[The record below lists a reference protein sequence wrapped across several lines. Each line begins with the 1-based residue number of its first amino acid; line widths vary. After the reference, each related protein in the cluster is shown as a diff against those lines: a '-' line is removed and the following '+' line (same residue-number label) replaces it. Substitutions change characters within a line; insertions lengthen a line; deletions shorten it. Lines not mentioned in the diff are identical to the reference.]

1 MPLQNINNLSGSTA
15 RDRLRS
21 RAAALPEIK
30 PQQLRKT
37 QNGQQQNP
45 MLSLLDAAREVE
57 RMQGQQ
63 ETSARDRLRARAA
76 KMDEVPVLRRT
87 ETVQESPV
95 PQEEP
100 QEKLNFWQRMGQ
112 TLKGAGLQYG
122 AGLTNA
128 AGVASD
134 AVGGTAMIGVYRD
147 QVAMLDRQIEALNRI
162 VNDSGSTAQDRVEAQ
177 EALKTA
183 YEQREIY
190 NKAVRGNREA
200 AKRTYDL
207 ADEMAKS
214 GTAHTE
220 RAKSG
225 LGTMGKIGIDLI
237 SQGAQMAGDIAL
249 GAATGGGSLAAM
261 GARTFGSGAQE
272 ARQEGA
278 SLQKAALYGAGS
290 AAVEVLTE
298 KMFDGLAGI
307 YGKGGADEIVGK
319 AINKL
324 TKNET
329 ARRALNVAAS
339 AAGESIEELVSGLAN
354 PALKTIY
361 NGKSLGKNYS
371 EMEAGEIL
379 YSMLVGG
386 LMGGLGGT
394 VDLAKGGVNS
404 AAQKV
409 NLDRTYRETGAAI
422 KQQGMLND
430 LVQMGLG
437 MSEETRASAQA
448 MQEKLKRGGTVSDR
462 EAGMLLRQVTDEAKR
477 VQTENLNNIKDTPA
491 AIKTG
496 VDTNSAGT
504 GAGEVSNENIAN
516 TGRDVNTTQDS
527 RTPFQREIARQMG
540 MEPET
545 DFARSARALNVDR
558 ETTERVQRLSEAIG
572 REVVFYNG
580 EAGENGYFDRESG
593 KIHVNV
599 NSENPVAQIIG
610 HELTHTLEGAAD
622 YARIKD
628 LILRRIGGQEDLAQ
642 AMTRKQESYA
652 RHGITL
658 DQESTERELVA
669 EFVEKNLLTDEAS
682 IREIV
687 GYEPSFGERIL
698 NVIDTLLGKLG
709 NKNAEERAFL
719 RRTRELYSRALNETR
734 GSYEAGRVRTQTD
747 ASREDLAARLEAG
760 ELTEEEYNEA
770 MDALEEDE
778 SLNDV
783 SMLREYSL
791 GRTAGGH
798 EVAIVDSD
806 ILANIDTKNW
816 NDETKAEAKRAAKDA
831 LLQMKDGVPVQG
843 ITYKV
848 NKTSRDE
855 YTRSNETERLYRR
868 DKEAFA
874 DKMRAAANLNDVII
888 ATTGWARDGVLKH
901 PRNDQ
906 FVDFRRGKVLLQSG
920 NAQYDGETVVG
931 ITKDGEYVFY
941 DVVDIK
947 PTTFTVVET
956 EKNPLPPSQSNEPIN
971 AIQGGSSSQYDT
983 TDREEVKK
991 NNGRVFS
998 IDDSQENDPVKE
1010 RAEAAFRDSKVRGE
1024 DGHLLK
1030 MFHGTKENFWEFDTS
1045 KKGGINGKN
1054 EGFGIYFADTQE
1066 VTSAYGDRQL
1076 GGYLDSKRPA
1086 KSWEKTITRKELSDL
1101 IRATCESEAQRMV
1114 DDGEYDRVADA
1125 MRDTWISNYVDTY
1138 EDRNIRTS
1146 IAKAADSIL
1155 SMNDDDMNIVQEVMS
1170 GMGIRDYADA
1180 ENFYKNVLT
1189 PITGIDSFWTKWT
1202 NHQTGQKQNIVVAF
1216 SSEQFKLSD
1225 SKTFDDSG
1233 SEIPLD
1239 QRFDKSKR
1247 DIRYSFDDAQQR
1259 DQTSQKVRD
1268 TLPAKA
1274 RNYLQRTE
1282 NAMLQRLSGALNVPS
1297 WARRE
1302 YLQNMVREMSDEY
1315 LERGS
1320 VSQETVDRLFET
1332 AYEQGRIVDSEMHD
1346 EYAEVRNVMRTTAVT
1361 ISETDKADFTDWNDW
1376 RKSTMGRLKIVNR
1389 GGLPVDVAYEQLQDM
1404 APNLFPAEITHPADQ
1419 LRRMK
1424 EVSDSLDKSEK
1435 TLDEYHGAEAETFK
1449 QWAKNDFA
1457 EAVNQTLSDLRTVRQ
1472 YEAER
1477 QKAAEPKKVLTAAE
1491 AKETW
1496 KQVKQLRRGV
1506 DRAVSR
1512 NLLTE
1517 SDELLVGK
1525 LLRGEITEESLP
1537 EGSNAKGIRE
1547 VFEAKREYEK
1557 YAEQLREYKRAIR
1570 AARRESADAMLRE
1583 AGQTKDKIAGLLLL
1597 SRETMERNIED
1608 VFRDKAGAKRITEAY
1623 IEPVH
1628 KAEANKTRWL
1638 NEMRGRV
1645 RKMNLSRKIEQG
1657 NEVSEAHAVQLL
1669 GEATD
1674 NIEMLQKSHGRLRE
1688 RDGKTLSDWLGV
1700 VNDLKA
1706 QNPNLDFDK
1715 IERAVQDFRK
1725 IYDEIFEQMN
1735 EVRIRNGYEP
1745 VNYRHGYFPHFQ
1757 PGTSDGILA
1766 QFGKAM
1772 GITTEITA
1780 LPTTINGLTHT
1791 FKPGIAWFGN
1801 AQERLGFNTAYD
1813 AVEGFDKYV
1822 QGAGDVIFHTDNI
1835 QQLRALSQQIRYRT
1849 SDEGIRKQ
1857 VDEVLQDRS
1866 KSEEEKQLKI
1876 NDIYEHGKFEL
1887 GNFVNELEEYTNLL
1901 ANKKSKYDRNME
1913 AMIGRRAYTIMK
1925 NWESRV
1931 GANMI
1936 AGNIGSALTNF
1947 IPLTQANAQL
1957 ESGQILKGMWQTLQA
1972 YKNDDGFVERSAFL
1986 TSRRGTDPL
1995 VKNWQ
2000 QKASGVL
2007 GTPMELIDSFTSDS
2021 IVRARYNQNIRHGM
2035 SEQAAMDDA
2044 DAFARRVMADRSK
2057 GSMPTLFQSSNPI
2070 WKLVTQFQLEV
2081 NNQFSEVF
2089 KDLPRTM
2096 RERGMAVFAGTLLR
2110 YFLGAYLFNDLYEYF
2125 VGRRSALDP
2134 IGILND
2140 TAGDLTGY
2148 HLPNMIEAIT
2158 GEDRSFRTEKKGTYE
2173 ALGNLAKNS
2182 VEELPMVGGIIGGGR
2197 IPISS
2202 SLPNASNVLRS
2213 FFDENWSKE
2222 KRKDTLGKELSKPLI
2237 YGALPFGGNQAQ
2249 KLWKGAKA
2257 IIEGGS
2263 YSMDS
2268 NGDKVLQY
2276 PVFNDSNAETA
2287 GNIARAALFGKSS
2300 LKPAREWVNN
2310 GFNSLSA
2317 KQTAIYEDLTA
2328 AGVKS
2333 REAYGLIDELRSAKA
2348 GDEQSKAERQR
2359 EILLSSNISDKGK
2372 AIVFYG
2378 LLASDK
2384 EREGMDAMT
2393 DAGMDGGKA
2402 GQIVMELK
2410 GADGN
2415 PEKLK
2420 ILAGEKLTK
2429 DQAKIAAG
2437 FVMGTDLETDSGNPT
2452 QYAKL
2457 VRAIDAGM
2465 EPAEA
2470 LRLRADGMDLGKVTE
2485 LKDAGLDIKTAAS
2498 VATAIAQ
2505 LTPEDGKSDVSDVQK
2520 WRATLNTVSGT
2531 EKQMQAL
2538 KAVMPEDQY
2547 RKVEI
2552 AHGFG
2557 VQPESFVKLRE
2568 ILPQYDANHNGSYSQ
2583 DEVKAA
2589 IDAMGGAVRGL
2600 SLPTLGGSSGLP
2612 SNHSAVLWQLMTTSK
2627 SAKNNPYSRS
2637 IGQQVLDAKE
2647 RGNASGGGLSLPK
2660 LGG

>member
-1 MPLQNINNLSGSTA
+1 MALQNINQTSGSTA

-30 PQQLRKT
+30 PQQLRQT

-76 KMDEVPVLRRT
+76 KMEAVPVRELTARAPHGVQSAPVNITQTQSRSALENARGIDLRSDPRSISKPT
-87 ETVQESPV
+87 QSGDFSTGKLIAGMGEKGVHAAARGMSSPLSWLEKALFAVPEALTGFDDLQEQHGLFYNWNEAIKKRQQEAEEKYAANIAAGGKAAEIADTMGTATVAAV
-95 PQEEP
+95 PQAISAFMSGGMSLGGQGLEALATAAQASPAILGSVRQIAMNYAKNPQYWTSFLQTMGNSYEQAKEDGASEIQASLYAITNGLGNAAIEVGGGLETLPEELQQGP
-100 QEKLNFWQRMGQ
+100 MTFKRWLKAAHEEGGEEVWQGIVER
-112 TLKGAGLQYG
+112 GLQNLVYG
-122 AGLTNA
+122 KKNPIASLSDEDAALNPITMGKDYAG
-128 AGVASD
+128 GF
-134 AVGGTAMIGVYRD
+134 AVGGI
-147 QVAMLDRQIEALNRI
+147 L
-162 VNDSGSTAQDRVEAQ
+162 
-177 EALKTA
+177 
-183 YEQREIY
+183 
-190 NKAVRGNREA
+190 
-200 AKRTYDL
+200 
-207 ADEMAKS
+207 
-214 GTAHTE
+214 
-220 RAKSG
+220 
-225 LGTMGKIGIDLI
+225 
-237 SQGAQMAGDIAL
+237 
-249 GAATGGGSLAAM
+249 GGGQA
-261 GARTFGSGAQE
+261 
-272 ARQEGA
+272 
-278 SLQKAALYGAGS
+278 
-290 AAVEVLTE
+290 
-298 KMFDGLAGI
+298 
-307 YGKGGADEIVGK
+307 
-319 AINKL
+319 
-324 TKNET
+324 
-329 ARRALNVAAS
+329 VAAN
-339 AAGESIEELVSGLAN
+339 A
-354 PALKTIY
+354 
-361 NGKSLGKNYS
+361 
-371 EMEAGEIL
+371 
-379 YSMLVGG
+379 
-386 LMGGLGGT
+386 
-394 VDLAKGGVNS
+394 VNT
-404 AAQKV
+404 AAQKAD
-409 NLDRTYRETGAAI
+409 LERTYREVGASI
-422 KQQGMLND
+422 KQQEMLND

-437 MSEETRASAQA
+437 MDAETQKSAQA
-448 MQEKLKRGGTVSDR
+448 IQEKLARGGTVSDR
-462 EAGMLLRQVTDEAKR
+462 EAGMLLRQVTNEAKR

-540 MEPET
+540 MEPESE
-545 DFARSARALNVDR
+545 FARSARVLNVDR

-642 AMTRKQESYA
+642 ARTRKQESYA
-652 RHGITL
+652 RHGIQL

-687 GYEPSFGERIL
+687 AYEPSFGERIL

-734 GSYEAGRVRTQTD
+734 GSYEAGQVRTQTD

-760 ELTEEEYNEA
+760 ELTEKEYNDA

-783 SMLREYSL
+783 SMLREYSIKETRDKDIHEQL
-791 GRTAGGH
+791 KQYRSGKMAAYNEFYYGETPTALSVAGVENHPLVMSQSDFKKSRSGKHNVPNRAMSRLTQLVGDPILVWENGNEISVLTKDIDADGKPLLVGIRKNVDLDGELVNRVKSAYGLDTPDAWMTNQKQKGGTLH
-798 EVAIVDSD
+798 IVDKKRAD
-806 ILANIDTKNW
+806 AFLDYVGY
-816 NDETKAEAKRAAKDA
+816 KAER
-831 LLQMKDGVPVQG
+831 PEN
-843 ITYKV
+843 IY
-848 NKTSRDE
+848 
-855 YTRSNETERLYRR
+855 
-868 DKEAFA
+868 
-874 DKMRAAANLNDVII
+874 
-888 ATTGWARDGVLKH
+888 
-901 PRNDQ
+901 
-906 FVDFRRGKVLLQSG
+906 SG
-920 NAQYDGETVVG
+920 EH
-931 ITKDGEYVFY
+931 
-941 DVVDIK
+941 
-947 PTTFTVVET
+947 
-956 EKNPLPPSQSNEPIN
+956 
-971 AIQGGSSSQYDT
+971 DT
-983 TDREEVKK
+983 TDSQEVKQK
-991 NNGRVFS
+991 SGRAFS
-998 IDDSQENDPVKE
+998 IDD
-1010 RAEAAFRDSKVRGE
+1010 
-1024 DGHLLK
+1024 
-1030 MFHGTKENFWEFDTS
+1030 
-1045 KKGGINGKN
+1045 
-1054 EGFGIYFADTQE
+1054 
-1066 VTSAYGDRQL
+1066 
-1076 GGYLDSKRPA
+1076 
-1086 KSWEKTITRKELSDL
+1086 
-1101 IRATCESEAQRMV
+1101 
-1114 DDGEYDRVADA
+1114 
-1125 MRDTWISNYVDTY
+1125 
-1138 EDRNIRTS
+1138 
-1146 IAKAADSIL
+1146 
-1155 SMNDDDMNIVQEVMS
+1155 
-1170 GMGIRDYADA
+1170 
-1180 ENFYKNVLT
+1180 
-1189 PITGIDSFWTKWT
+1189 
-1202 NHQTGQKQNIVVAF
+1202 
-1216 SSEQFKLSD
+1216 
-1225 SKTFDDSG
+1225 
-1233 SEIPLD
+1233 
-1239 QRFDKSKR
+1239 
-1247 DIRYSFDDAQQR
+1247 AQQM

-1282 NAMLQRLSGALNVPS
+1282 SAMLQRLSSALNVPS

-1435 TLDEYHGAEAETFK
+1435 TLDEYHGTEAETFK

-1477 QKAAEPKKVLTAAE
+1477 QRAAEPKKVLTAAE

-1517 SDELLVGK
+1517 NDELLVGR

-1583 AGQTKDKIAGLLLL
+1583 AGQTKDKIAGLLL

-1638 NEMRGRV
+1638 NEMRDRV

-1674 NIEMLQKSHGRLRE
+1674 NIEMLQKSRGRLRE

-1706 QNPNLDFDK
+1706 QNPKLDFDK
-1715 IERAVQDFRK
+1715 IEHAVQDFRE

-1735 EVRIRNGYEP
+1735 EVRIRNAYEP

-1857 VDEVLQDRS
+1857 VDEVLQDRRLTD
-1866 KSEEEKQLKI
+1866 EEKQTKI
-1876 NDIYEHGKFEL
+1876 DAIYEHGKFEL

-1972 YKNDDGFVERSAFL
+1972 YKDNDGFVERSTFL

-2070 WKLVTQFQLEV
+2070 TKLFTQFQLEV

-2096 RERGMAVFAGTLLR
+2096 RERGVAVFAGTLLR

-2148 HLPNMIEAIT
+2148 HLPNMIEAIA

-2182 VEELPMVGGIIGGGR
+2182 VEELPMVGGVLGGGR

-2202 SLPNASNVLRS
+2202 SLPDV
-2213 FFDENWSKE
+2213 ENLAKAAVNDKWSAK
-2222 KRKDTLGKELSKPLI
+2222 KRLSTAGKELSKPLI

-2276 PVFNDSNAETA
+2276 PVFNDSKAETA

-2402 GQIVMELK
+2402 GQIVMALN

-2457 VRAIDAGM
+2457 MNAIDAGM
-2465 EPAEA
+2465 DPAEA

-2505 LTPEDGKSDVSDVQK
+2505 LTPEDGKNDVSDVQK
-2520 WRATLNTVSGT
+2520 WRATLNTVSGA

-2552 AHGFG
+2552 AHSFG
-2557 VQPESFVKLRE
+2557 VQPDSFVKLRE
-2568 ILPQYDANHNGSYSQ
+2568 IMPQYDANHNGSYSQ

-2600 SLPTLGGSSGLP
+2600 SLPTPGGSAGLP

-2647 RGNASGGGLSLPK
+2647 GRNASGGGLSLPK